1 MAGCAHS
8 VAAPAARS
16 CARAVNAR
24 WGSPCPAALAL
35 LWPLKLSAPG
45 VLKSAVGPAPV
56 FTDTAPGDL
65 RSVQEWRKVAT
76 TKEIEKVK

>member
-24 WGSPCPAALAL
+24 WGSSYPASLAL
-35 LWPLKLSAPG
+35 MWRDTSNAKPLRYITFNGKYL
-45 VLKSAVGPAPV
+45 V
-56 FTDTAPGDL
+56 
-65 RSVQEWRKVAT
+65 
-76 TKEIEKVK
+76 VKNV